1 MKVPQRY
8 RTGHSSIKADVH
20 FKTPNSTHQP
30 AKSYASATSSTIK
43 PNYKSMPNHE
53 HVNQPKNLVR
63 ANPNIRTNNQGIQPQ
78 IHSCNSNP
86 ILNTHSNNQGS
97 QPQFHGCDVDPNT
110 CTNNHGNQPQFYGR
124 DVNLNSQSNNQG
136 NQPQFHGCD
145 VNPNT
150 RTNNQG
156 SQPQSHGRDVKL
168 PIIPKTQD
176 IRANIK
182 SIKLN
187 VQNEPIIGTKSK
199 NENCAKSKEIPN
211 NSTTTIYEITCDP
224 LKKSLPHITTKTS
237 VSNKPLSFLIDTG
250 SSISLIKRSSMQSCP
265 SLDKT
270 ILRLKGVDN
279 NTDTFSTLGKF
290 KLNISLPEENL
301 YFPFHVV
308 EKIHLSYDGII
319 GNDML
324 NNYHGKIDYNK
335 NELDLNKNIIK
346 LKFSEPTYNIAART
360 EAVIECTVE
369 NPEIKEGMITD
380 QRVSE
385 SLLIANCIVK
395 VRDNNRVII
404 SIANISE
411 EPVTINSNL
420 NLRILP
426 LESSSSIS
434 LDTNPNSINSCLHRT
449 NKVLDLLRTSHL
461 NQEESVRL
469 FDLCSNFSDIF
480 HIPDEKLSHTQT
492 LEHQIVTTSPY
503 PIHVKSYRFPEIHK
517 K

>member
-1 MKVPQRY
+1 
-8 RTGHSSIKADVH
+8 
-20 FKTPNSTHQP
+20 
-30 AKSYASATSSTIK
+30 
-43 PNYKSMPNHE
+43 
-53 HVNQPKNLVR
+53 
-63 ANPNIRTNNQGIQPQ
+63 
-78 IHSCNSNP
+78 
-86 ILNTHSNNQGS
+86 
-97 QPQFHGCDVDPNT
+97 
-110 CTNNHGNQPQFYGR
+110 
-124 DVNLNSQSNNQG
+124 
-136 NQPQFHGCD
+136 
-145 VNPNT
+145 
-150 RTNNQG
+150 
-156 SQPQSHGRDVKL
+156 
-168 PIIPKTQD
+168 
-176 IRANIK
+176 
-182 SIKLN
+182 
-187 VQNEPIIGTKSK
+187 
-199 NENCAKSKEIPN
+199 
-211 NSTTTIYEITCDP
+211 
-224 LKKSLPHITTKTS
+224 
-237 VSNKPLSFLIDTG
+237 
-250 SSISLIKRSSMQSCP
+250 MQSCP

-319 GNDML
+319 GNDIL
-324 NNYHGKIDYNK
+324 YNYHGKIDYNK

-461 NQEESVRL
+461 NQEESIRL

-517 K
+517 KEVQIQVDKMLDQNIISPSTSPWTAPIWIVPKKIDASGEKKWRIVIDYRKLNDITIGDTYPIPNITEILDQLGKSKYFSTLDLASGFHQIKMSPEDAVKTAFSVPQGHFQFNRMPFGLKNAHYGSSRIIFPDTSHILRDSRD